1 MIRLTVFFEV
11 NISWVVGRDL
21 KGQNDSAEA
30 LNKNVEKLIHLFI
43 SIALPIEKGT
53 K

>member
-1 MIRLTVFFEV
+1 MVHLRSLMILNDPSHCFFEV

-30 LNKNVEKLIHLFI
+30 L
-43 SIALPIEKGT
+43 IEM
-53 K
+53 